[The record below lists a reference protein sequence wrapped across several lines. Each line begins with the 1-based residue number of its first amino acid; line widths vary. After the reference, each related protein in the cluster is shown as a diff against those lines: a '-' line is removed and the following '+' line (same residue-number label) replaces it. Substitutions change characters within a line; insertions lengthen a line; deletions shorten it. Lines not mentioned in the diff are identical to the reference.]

1 MTSKEQ
7 RVRLNRYRILSEDDL
22 SKIHEASLRL
32 LSETG
37 MVIHSKKVIG
47 LLQEAGAKVDFETR
61 RVRIPKDLIE
71 ITLSHLPSEII
82 LYDRNKNPALT
93 LGNNES
99 HLASGHNAIYVLDS
113 KTLTRRAATKKDVAG
128 FARLADALE
137 NVHVVGV
144 QAMPQDVAPKASL
157 LHAVEAVFNNTEK
170 HLYFS
175 PESSEVTRAIIGM
188 AQAVVGD
195 GALSETP
202 ILTCQLSSTSPLSWE
217 GGAADAVVE
226 VARAGVPLVFLP
238 QPYAGVTA
246 PITLAGVLT
255 VHNAE
260 VLSGIVISQLVRKG
274 TPVVYGSAWT
284 TFDMRQANVVIG
296 GPETA
301 LLRIAGAELARFYHI
316 PSHTIGPDSDSH
328 CLDEQN
334 AWEKFL
340 TLHSAFTSG
349 VNLVVNAGMFATGL
363 TVSFEQLVLDN
374 EMAGIVYRFIEGVD
388 VSPET
393 IALEMIERVGPK
405 GNFLEE
411 PHTLKYLRSSE
422 HWQPKLSNRSVYE
435 KWMENDGKDVVE
447 KACGISKRILT
458 HHQPKNLSGKVH
470 SRLIQIIKDFEEK
483 SLPG

>member
-1 MTSKEQ
+1 M
-7 RVRLNRYRILSEDDL
+7 RLNRYRILSEDDL
-22 SKIHEASLRL
+22 SRIHEASLKL

-37 MVIHSKKVIG
+37 MVIHSTKVIE
-47 LLQEAGAKVDFETR
+47 LLQEAGAKVDFER
-61 RVRIPKDLIE
+61 RWVRIPEDLIK
-71 ITLSHLPSEII
+71 ITLNHLPSEIV

-113 KTLTRRAATKKDVAG
+113 DRLTRRAATKKDVAD
-128 FARLADALE
+128 FAKLADALE
-137 NVHVVGV
+137 NIHLVGV
-144 QAMPQDVAPKASL
+144 QAMPQDVVPRASL

-175 PESSEVTRAIIGM
+175 PENSEVTRAIIGM
-188 AQAVVGD
+188 ARAVVGD
-195 GALSETP
+195 ESLSETP
-202 ILTCQLSSTSPLSWE
+202 VLTCQLSSTSPLTWE
-217 GGAADAVVE
+217 GGAVEAVLE
-226 VARAGVPLVFLP
+226 AARAGVPLVFLP

-284 TFDMRQANVVIG
+284 TFDMREANVVIG

-301 LLRIAGAELARFYHI
+301 LLRIAGAELARFYQI

-349 VNLVVNAGMFATGL
+349 VNLVVNAGLFATGL
-363 TVSFEQLVLDN
+363 TVSFEQLVLDH
-374 EMAGIVYRFIEGVD
+374 EMAGIVYRLLEGIE

-393 IALEMIERVGPK
+393 VALEVIKRVGPK
-405 GNFLEE
+405 GNFLED
-411 PHTLKYLRSSE
+411 PHTLKHLRSGE

-435 KWMENDGKDVVE
+435 KWMEDGGRDVVE
-447 KACGISKRILT
+447 KAREISKGILE
-458 HHQPKNLSGKVH
+458 HHQPKNLSEEVL
-470 SRLIQIIKDFEEK
+470 SRLREIIEDFEEK
-483 SLPG
+483 SRLG

>member
-1 MTSKEQ
+1 
-7 RVRLNRYRILSEDDL
+7 VRLNRYRILYEDDL
-22 SKIHEASLRL
+22 SRIHEASLKL

-37 MVIHSKKVIG
+37 MVIHSEKVVK
-47 LLQEAGAKVDFETR
+47 LLQEAGAKVDWEKMW
-61 RVRIPKDLIE
+61 VRIPKDLIE
-71 ITLSHLPSEII
+71 ATLNHLPSKIV
-82 LYDRNKNPALT
+82 LYDRNKNPAFT

-113 KTLTRRAATKKDVAG
+113 KMLSRRAATKKDVAG
-128 FARLADALE
+128 FARLGDALE
-137 NVHVVGV
+137 NIHVVGV
-144 QAMPQDVAPKASL
+144 QAMPQDVVPKASL

-175 PESSEVTRAIIGM
+175 PENSEVTRAIIEM
-188 AQAVVGD
+188 ARAVVGD
-195 GALSETP
+195 GSLSETP

-217 GGAADAVVE
+217 GGAAEAVVE
-226 VARAGVPLVFLP
+226 AARAGIPLVFLP

-260 VLSGIVISQLVRKG
+260 LLSGIVISQLVKKG

-301 LLRIAGAELARFYHI
+301 LLRIAGADLAGFYHI

-363 TVSFEQLVLDN
+363 TVSFEQLVIDN
-374 EMAGIVYRFIEGVD
+374 EMAAIVYRFIEGID

-393 IALEMIERVGPK
+393 IALEVIKRVGPK

-411 PHTLKYLRSSE
+411 PHTLKYLRRSE
-422 HWQPKLSNRSVYE
+422 HWQPDLSSRSVYE
-435 KWMENDGKDVVE
+435 KWMEEGGKNVVG
-447 KACGISKRILT
+447 KACEISERILK
-458 HHQPKNLSGKVH
+458 HHQPKNLSERVR
-470 SRLIQIIKDFEEK
+470 SRLSQIIKDFEEK
-483 SLPG
+483 SLPR

>member
-1 MTSKEQ
+1 
-7 RVRLNRYRILSEDDL
+7 VRLNRYKILSEDDL
-22 SKIHEASLRL
+22 SRIHRASLKL

-37 MVIHSKKVIG
+37 MAIHSKKVVE
-47 LLQEAGAKVDFETR
+47 LLKEAGAKVDLER
-61 RVRIPKDLIE
+61 KWVRIPKDLIE
-71 ITLSHLPSEII
+71 ITLNHLPSEIV

-93 LGNNES
+93 LGDNES

-113 KTLTRRAATKKDVAG
+113 KTLTRRAATKKDVAR

-137 NVHVVGV
+137 NIHVVSA
-144 QAMPQDVAPKASL
+144 QAMPQDVVPKASL

-175 PESSEVTRAIIGM
+175 PESCEVTRAIIGM
-188 AQAVVGD
+188 ARAVVGD
-195 GALSETP
+195 GTLSETP

-226 VARAGVPLVFLP
+226 AARAGVPLVFLP

-260 VLSGIVISQLVRKG
+260 LLSGIVISQLVRKG

-301 LLRIAGAELARFYHI
+301 LMRIAGAQLARFYHI

-349 VNLVVNAGMFATGL
+349 VNLVVNAGMLATGL

-374 EMAGIVYRFIEGVD
+374 EMAGIVYRLLEGIE
-388 VSPET
+388 VSPKT
-393 IALEMIERVGPK
+393 IALETIERVGPK

-411 PHTLKYLRSSE
+411 SHTLKYLRSSE
-422 HWQPKLSNRSVYE
+422 HWEPKLSCRSVYE
-435 KWMENDGKDVVE
+435 KWIEDGGKDVVG
-447 KACGISKRILT
+447 KAREISKRILT
-458 HHQPKNLSGKVH
+458 HHQPKDLTEKVR
-470 SRLIQIIKDFEEK
+470 SRLREIIKDFEKK
-483 SLPG
+483 SLPGNIS